1 MESVDPKIYI
11 EIIKVIP
18 DLLWVVLALVVF
30 IYSYRLIKIK
40 LLPNVTNI
48 SAFGV
53 KINMLKDSIDS
64 IYDIAKKDKMWNVP
78 ISESDKD
85 IVLKR
90 TNRNLHLFK
99 NLSILWFDDRPDT
112 LKNEIKMFRQLGGRI
127 EVTTTLEKAISM
139 LKTNNFDL
147 MISDIDRN
155 NGEEDGVSTLKQ
167 LYKNKTYVPTIFYI
181 GDVNEE
187 LGIPPH
193 AFGLTNRPDEL
204 LHLVIDIL
212 ERKNTG

>member
-1 MESVDPKIYI
+1 MGTIDQKVYI
-11 EIIKVIP
+11 EIIKIIP
-18 DLLWVVLALVVF
+18 DLLWVLLALVIF
-30 IYSYRLIKIK
+30 IYSYRLIKK
-40 LLPNVTNI
+40 TLLPNVTNI
-48 SAFGV
+48 SAFGI
-53 KINMLKDSIDS
+53 KINMLKESIDS
-64 IYDIAKKDKMWNVP
+64 IYDIAKKDKMWDVS
-78 ISESDKD
+78 ISELDKN

-90 TNRNLHLFK
+90 TNRNLNLFK

-112 LKNEIKMFRQLGGRI
+112 LKNEIKMFRQLGGKI
-127 EVTTTLEKAISM
+127 EITTTFEKTISM

-147 MISDIDRN
+147 MISDIDRK
-155 NGEEDGVSTLKQ
+155 NGEEDGVSTLKK
-167 LYKNKTYVPTIFYI
+167 LYKNKTYLPTIFYI

-212 ERKNTG
+212 ERKNS

>member
-1 MESVDPKIYI
+1 MGTIDQKVYI
-11 EIIKVIP
+11 EIIKIIP
-18 DLLWVVLALVVF
+18 DLLWVLLALVIF
-30 IYSYRLIKIK
+30 IYSYRLIKK
-40 LLPNVTNI
+40 TLLPNVTNI
-48 SAFGV
+48 SAFGI
-53 KINMLKDSIDS
+53 KINMLKESIDS
-64 IYDIAKKDKMWNVP
+64 IYDIAQKDKMWDVS
-78 ISESDKD
+78 ISELDKD

-90 TNRNLHLFK
+90 TNRNLNLFK

-112 LKNEIKMFRQLGGRI
+112 LKNEIKMFRQLGGKI
-127 EVTTTLEKAISM
+127 EITTTLEKTISM

-147 MISDIDRN
+147 MISDIDRS

-212 ERKNTG
+212 ERKNS

>member
-1 MESVDPKIYI
+1 MGTIDQKVYI
-11 EIIKVIP
+11 EIIKIIP
-18 DLLWVVLALVVF
+18 DLLWVLLALVIF
-30 IYSYRLIKIK
+30 IYSYRLIKK
-40 LLPNVTNI
+40 TLLPNVTNI
-48 SAFGV
+48 SAFGI
-53 KINMLKDSIDS
+53 KINMLKESIDS
-64 IYDIAKKDKMWNVP
+64 IYDIAKKDKMWDVS
-78 ISESDKD
+78 ISELDKN

-90 TNRNLHLFK
+90 TNRNLNLFK

-127 EVTTTLEKAISM
+127 EVTTTLEKTISM

-204 LHLVIDIL
+204 LHLVIDVL
-212 ERKNTG
+212 ERKDS

>member
-1 MESVDPKIYI
+1 MGTIDQKVYI
-11 EIIKVIP
+11 EIIKIIP
-18 DLLWVVLALVVF
+18 DLLWVLLALVIF
-30 IYSYRLIKIK
+30 IYSYRLIKK
-40 LLPNVTNI
+40 TLLPNVTNI
-48 SAFGV
+48 SAFGI
-53 KINMLKDSIDS
+53 KINMLKESIDS
-64 IYDIAKKDKMWNVP
+64 IYDIAKKDKMWDVS
-78 ISESDKD
+78 ISELDKN

-90 TNRNLHLFK
+90 TNRNLNLFK

-112 LKNEIKMFRQLGGRI
+112 LKNEIKMFRQLGGKI
-127 EVTTTLEKAISM
+127 EITTTLEKTISM

-212 ERKNTG
+212 ERKNS